1 MIKNILARIWWSVF
15 RHGVPDTDKN
25 RSLVVTSN
33 VFLHLHPVKV
43 RKHGIK
49 FWYTMG
55 LGGTSFLLF
64 IILVVTGAL
73 LMLYYTP
80 VPSEAYRSMKDLNYV
95 VSFGGFQRNLHRWA
109 AHGMVITVFLHACR
123 VFYTA
128 AYKPPREFNWVIGV
142 FLLLL
147 TIGLSF
153 TGYLLPW
160 DQLSFWAI
168 TVGTN
173 IVGYVPFI
181 GEKLKFLLLGGNT
194 VGEGALLRFYVLHCF
209 ALPLLISIFMAIHFW
224 RIRKDGGISGP
235 PVEVKEVETELHPE
249 RPAPEKTYG
258 LMALVEGESL
268 MVEKQPED
276 TVFTWPH
283 LVFRE
288 LLWAMFVI
296 NVLVLI
302 ALFFSAPL
310 EEIANPYKTPNPAK
324 APWYF
329 LGLQEL
335 VHYSAFVGGILV
347 PTLAITALIILP
359 YIDRSPRG
367 EGVWFSRERK
377 WIQIVFTV
385 CVVALTVLTIIGVFF
400 RGPNWSFVVPW

>member
-1 MIKNILARIWWSVF
+1 MIKNILARIWQSVF
-15 RHGVPDTDKN
+15 RHGIPDTDKN

-64 IILVVTGAL
+64 IILVVTGVL

-80 VPSEAYRSMKDLNYV
+80 VPSEAYRSMKDLKYV
-95 VSFGGFQRNLHRWA
+95 VSFGTFQRNLHRWA
-109 AHGMVITVFLHACR
+109 AHGMVLIVFLHLCR
-123 VFYTA
+123 TFYTA

-147 TIGLSF
+147 TLGLSF

-173 IVGYVPFI
+173 IVGYAPFL
-181 GEKLKFLLLGGNT
+181 GEEIKFILLGGNV

-209 ALPLLISIFMAIHFW
+209 ALPLLISIFMAVHFW

-235 PVEVKEVETELHPE
+235 PVEIGDAETDKQNEK
-249 RPAPEKTYG
+249 PAPEKTYG

-283 LVFRE
+283 LVLRE

-296 NVLVLI
+296 NILVLI
-302 ALFFSAPL
+302 SLYFSAPL
-310 EEIANPYKTPNPAK
+310 EEMANPYKTPNPAK

-335 VHYSAFVGGILV
+335 VHYSASLGGILA
-347 PTLAITALIILP
+347 PTLAVIALIILP

-367 EGVWFSRERK
+367 VGIWFSYERK

-385 CVVALTVLTIIGVFF
+385 CVVALIVLTIIGVFF
-400 RGPNWSFVVPW
+400 RGANWSFVVPW

>member
-1 MIKNILARIWWSVF
+1 MKKNIIARIWQSVF
-15 RHGVPDTDKN
+15 RHGVPDTDKD

-33 VFLHLHPVKV
+33 IFLHLHPVKV

-64 IILVVTGAL
+64 IILVITGAL

-80 VPSEAYRSMKDLNYV
+80 VPSEAYRSMKDLTYA
-95 VSFGGFQRNLHRWA
+95 VSFGEFQRNLHRWA
-109 AHGMVITVFLHACR
+109 AHSMVITVFLHICR

-168 TVGTN
+168 TVGAN
-173 IVGYVPFI
+173 IAGYAPFM
-181 GEKLKFLLLGGNT
+181 GEKVKFLLLGGNT
-194 VGEGALLRFYVLHCF
+194 VGEGTLLRFYVLHCF
-209 ALPLLISIFMAIHFW
+209 ALPLLITVFMAIHFW

-235 PVEVKEVETELHPE
+235 PVDANEVETEQKSESH
-249 RPAPEKTYG
+249 APEKTYG

-268 MVEKQPED
+268 MVE
-276 TVFTWPH
+276 
-283 LVFRE
+283 
-288 LLWAMFVI
+288 
-296 NVLVLI
+296 
-302 ALFFSAPL
+302 
-310 EEIANPYKTPNPAK
+310 
-324 APWYF
+324 
-329 LGLQEL
+329 
-335 VHYSAFVGGILV
+335 
-347 PTLAITALIILP
+347 
-359 YIDRSPRG
+359 
-367 EGVWFSRERK
+367 
-377 WIQIVFTV
+377 
-385 CVVALTVLTIIGVFF
+385 
-400 RGPNWSFVVPW
+400 

>member
-1 MIKNILARIWWSVF
+1 MTKNILTHIWQSVF
-15 RHGVPDTDKN
+15 RHGAPDTDKN

-33 VFLHLHPVKV
+33 IFLHLHPVKV
-43 RKHGIK
+43 RKHGIR
-49 FWYTMG
+49 FWYTIG
-55 LGGTSFLLF
+55 LGGTSVLLF

-73 LMLYYTP
+73 LMLYYVP
-80 VPSEAYRSMKDLNYV
+80 VPTEAYRSMKDITYA
-95 VSFGGFQRNLHRWA
+95 VSFGEFQRNLHRWA

-123 VFYTA
+123 VFYTG

-142 FLLLL
+142 FLLLITL
-147 TIGLSF
+147 GLSF

-173 IVGYVPFI
+173 IAGYAPFI
-181 GEKLKFLLLGGNT
+181 GEKIKFLLLGGNT
-194 VGEGALLRFYVLHCF
+194 VGGGTLLRFYVLHCF
-209 ALPLLISIFMAIHFW
+209 ALPLIITAFMAVHFW

-235 PVEVKEVETELHPE
+235 PTEVEKVETGLQSESH
-249 RPAPEKTYG
+249 APEKTYG

-296 NVLVLI
+296 NVLILI
-302 ALFFSAPL
+302 SVCFSAPL

-335 VHYSAFVGGILV
+335 VHYSAFLGGILV
-347 PTLAITALIILP
+347 PTLAITALITLP
-359 YIDRSPRG
+359 YIDRNPHG

-385 CVVALTVLTIIGVFF
+385 CVVALIVLTIIGVFF
-400 RGPNWSFVVPW
+400 RGQTWSFVLPW